1 MRDVGNGEADT
12 GPQGKGGR
20 GEGDG
25 GEMTIHV
32 DCSSLSCSWF
42 SGGGGGASSMVVGL
56 RAATRDRA
64 PDDVDG
70 ALCETLAVARRDMG
84 GGEAACEAGTEP

>member
-1 MRDVGNGEADT
+1 MQTAVAYLPVGL
-12 GPQGKGGR
+12 
-20 GEGDG
+20 
-25 GEMTIHV
+25 V
-32 DCSSLSCSWF
+32 
-42 SGGGGGASSMVVGL
+42 GAVAVPRAVVVGL